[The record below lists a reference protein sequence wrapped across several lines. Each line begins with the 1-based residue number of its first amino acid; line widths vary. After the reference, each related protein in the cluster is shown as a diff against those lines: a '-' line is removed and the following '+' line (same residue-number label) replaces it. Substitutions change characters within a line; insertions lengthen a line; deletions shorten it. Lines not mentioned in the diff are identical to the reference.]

1 MTDPQHYTFRVTW
14 SAEDGEQVGTCL
26 ELPSLSWLARTPAK
40 ALAGIQALVA
50 DTVADLEAAGEPIPE
65 AIAERRY
72 SGQFNLRISPEL
84 HRQLSTEAAERGMSL
99 NRYVSD
105 QLART

>member
-1 MTDPQHYTFRVTW
+1 VTDPQHYTYRVTW
-14 SAEDGEQVGTCL
+14 SAEDGDHVGTCL

-50 DTVADLEAAGEPIPE
+50 NTVADLEASGEPIPE

-84 HRQLSTEAAERGMSL
+84 HRQLSTSAAERGMSL